1 MKQYE
6 LLNADAESPIVK
18 RLVNLYE
25 KQDPLR
31 KLMPVAQL
39 KLPVYRTYPWFH
51 DSILGTLADPKN
63 EEPVMLFDD
72 FGIGTLWDQVAVM
85 TYGDGLYAI
94 LKPRLIEKQS
104 DVDEAVVFRM
114 KEFEGDGRLVVERDC
129 TMITRVFEEYKRLLN
144 QKQ

>member
-1 MKQYE
+1 
-6 LLNADAESPIVK
+6 
-18 RLVNLYE
+18 
-25 KQDPLR
+25 
-31 KLMPVAQL
+31 
-39 KLPVYRTYPWFH
+39 
-51 DSILGTLADPKN
+51 
-63 EEPVMLFDD
+63 MLFDD

-114 KEFEGDGRLVVERDC
+114 KEFEGDGRLVVERNC